1 MTTLVW
7 FRDDLRTSDNP
18 ALVAAAEAGDPVAC
32 VYVLDEASDGVRP
45 LGGAARWW
53 LHESLT
59 QLRAQLEQ
67 LGVPFVLRRGAAAH
81 VIPRLVEEMGATR
94 VLWNRRYGEGERVI
108 DASLK
113 ARLRDGGVEARSFN
127 ASLLFE
133 PWEITNGSGNPY
145 KVFTPFW
152 RACLDAP
159 PPRQPLDEPNSLRGV
174 PSTPATE
181 ALDHWSLQPKHP
193 DWARTIAATWT
204 PGQHSAVESLDDFLD
219 GPIRTYRSDRD
230 VPAKPATSTLSPH
243 LRWGEISPHQVWHT
257 ARSRDV
263 DVEAFLSELGWR
275 EFAWH
280 TLYRFPNL
288 ATQNLDARFDS
299 FAWHE
304 PDEDEVRAWQCG
316 RTGIALVDAGMRE
329 LWATGTMH
337 NRVRMVAASFL
348 VKNLRVD
355 WRVGERWFWDT
366 LVDADAASNPF
377 NWQWVAGCGAD
388 AAPYFRIF
396 NPETQAKKF
405 DPDGTYVNR
414 WAPDSTGIEPLV
426 DLKET
431 RASALQAYDRLR
443 SAPRTELA

>member
-7 FRDDLRTSDNP
+7 FRDDLRTVDNP
-18 ALVAAAEAGDPVAC
+18 ALVAAAEAGEPVVS
-32 VYVLDEASDGVRP
+32 VYVLDEESDGVRP

-59 QLRAQLEQ
+59 QLRAHLER
-67 LGVPFVLRRGAAAH
+67 LGVPLVLRRGDASS
-81 VIPRLVEEMGATR
+81 VIPRLVDETGATR
-94 VLWNRRYGEGERVI
+94 VLWNRRYGAAERAV
-108 DASLK
+108 DADLK
-113 ARLRDGGVEARSFN
+113 TRLRDAGVEARSFN

-133 PWEITNGSGNPY
+133 PWEITNGSGHPY

-152 RACLDAP
+152 RACLEAP
-159 PPRQPLDEPNSLRGV
+159 PPRAPLDEPDSLRGAS
-174 PSTPATE
+174 PCPATDE
-181 ALDHWSLQPKHP
+181 LDDWALQPTRP
-193 DWARTIAATWT
+193 DWARTIAATWS
-204 PGQHSAVESLDDFLD
+204 PGQDRAIEALDDFLD
-219 GPIRTYRSDRD
+219 GPIRTYRADRD

-243 LRWGEISPHQVWHT
+243 LRWGDISPHQVWHT
-257 ARSRDV
+257 ARSRGV

-280 TLYRFPNL
+280 TLYRFPDL
-288 ATQNLDARFDS
+288 ATRNLYARFDA
-299 FAWHE
+299 FAWSE
-304 PDEDEVRAWQCG
+304 PDADELRAWQRG
-316 RTGIALVDAGMRE
+316 RTGIGLVDAGMRE

-348 VKNLRVD
+348 VKNMRVD
-355 WRVGERWFWDT
+355 WRVGEQWFWDT

-414 WAPDSTGIEPLV
+414 WAPDSADLEPLV
-426 DLKET
+426 DLKQT
-431 RASALQAYDRLR
+431 RAAALEAYERVR
-443 SAPRTELA
+443 AI